1 MIKTLQ
7 ELPQKVLTDRP
18 KTIAVAA
25 AEEQDIMDIVKYF
38 TDKRLAKFVLIG
50 NADKINIMLS
60 SNMTSKESVSV
71 INADNQ
77 RETAE
82 KTISLAVEG
91 KCDIVMKGNIHTS
104 TFLQAVLN
112 KEAGFRKGDL
122 ITQISVYNKF
132 YGNGLQLLTDCA
144 MIVSPSL
151 EEKKNIIENAVELS
165 LQLGYSQP
173 RVALLSALE
182 IVNPKMQDT
191 IDAAVLSKMADRGQI
206 KNALV
211 DGPFALD
218 NAVSPVAAEYKGIK
232 SAVAGKA
239 DILVV
244 PNLQVGNVLTKAL
257 VYFAKCN
264 VAAAIVGASKPI
276 IMTSR
281 TDTVENKILSILL
294 ALYISDK

>member
-60 SNMTSKESVSV
+60 SNMTSK
-71 INADNQ
+71 NQ
-77 RETAE
+77 YQLSMPIIRE
-82 KTISLAVEG
+82 KPQKNYFLSSRRQMRYSNEG
-91 KCDIVMKGNIHTS
+91 EYSYLN
-104 TFLQAVLN
+104 FLQAVLN